1 MTNKTNI
8 EADNAR
14 MSEEIK
20 KAILDGMNNLQS
32 TCDCIVREFESKW
45 EQQEETILMTREKAV
60 SITNELQKARVVLE
74 DLADETVYT
83 KLILAIHVAVYDIH
97 QAEDEL
103 NKIPIE

>member
-45 EQQEETILMTREKAV
+45 EQQAV
-60 SITNELQKARVVLE
+60 SDEERAFVIDRVGHMLKYNERVITLFFTALKN
-74 DLADETVYT
+74 DT
-83 KLILAIHVAVYDIH
+83 
-97 QAEDEL
+97 
-103 NKIPIE
+103 